1 MTIALVFVAIVV
13 VMTFDRSAFR
23 GWLWGEEDA
32 LGAIGGGRSR
42 SGTFG
47 GHAEPRVDMD
57 DDLFAWPG
65 SVSQSSRS
73 HADKTGG
80 QGRETTTQTRV
91 EHDDNSEG
99 DERPLSMPRTPAPV
113 APPPSHPH
121 PPHESAEELS
131 TAVGPRVPNSSSVSF
146 FDPQRVWEYMQ
157 ASSPPP
163 SSPPR
168 PPFYDSNS
176 GYEEQASSRAMRV
189 PRVREIMG
197 PDRVDDRGARRVER
211 LHGGKR
217 ELREIYGLGYEA
229 GAPFGN
235 EYGEAQGV
243 GLWQRIGGAQ

>member
-13 VMTFDRSAFR
+13 VMMFDRSAFR

-32 LGAIGGGRSR
+32 LGGIGGGRSK
-42 SGTFG
+42 GGIFG
-47 GHAEPRVDMD
+47 GRAEPRVDVD
-57 DDLFAWPG
+57 EDLFAWPG

-73 HADKTGG
+73 HVDTTGG
-80 QGRETTTQTRV
+80 QGRETTTQTQV
-91 EHDDNSEG
+91 EDVDED

-113 APPPSHPH
+113 APPPSHPP
-121 PPHESAEELS
+121 PPHESAEELP

-157 ASSPPP
+157 SSSPPP
-163 SSPPR
+163 SSPPP

-176 GYEEQASSRAMRV
+176 GFEEQASSRAMRV

-197 PDRVDDRGARRVER
+197 PNRVDDGGARRVER

-217 ELREIYGLGYEA
+217 ELREMYGLGYEA
-229 GAPFGN
+229 GAPYGN
-235 EYGEAQGV
+235 EYGEAQGA
-243 GLWQRIGGAQ
+243 GLWRRIGGGQ